1 MIETERLLIRPFT
14 IDDLSEL
21 RRMRLDEDVSRY
33 LGTPE
38 MRTPE
43 FVERRLR
50 FYIACQEKHGFSM
63 SKAVRKT
70 DGVMVGWGGLQ
81 PLEETG
87 EIEVGYG
94 FDKPFWGQGYATEL
108 ASAWLRYG
116 FERVRLKRIVAV
128 AVPENTASTRVM
140 EKLGM
145 KYEKRALHY
154 GTECVFYAISREE
167 FKPSDTFY
175 AAQNDGARNHTTD
188 KIVLS

>member
-1 MIETERLLIRPFT
+1 MIETSRLIIRPFT
-14 IDDLSEL
+14 IEDLGEL
-21 RRMRLDEDVSRY
+21 MPIRLDEDVSRY

-43 FVERRLR
+43 FVEKRLR
-50 FYIACQEKHGFSM
+50 FYIACQEKNGFSM

-81 PLEETG
+81 PLEDSG

-94 FDKPFWGQGYATEL
+94 FDKPFGGQGYATEL

-116 FERVRLKRIVAV
+116 FERVGLKRIVAV
-128 AVPENTASTRVM
+128 AVPENKGSTHVM

-154 GTECVFYAISREE
+154 GTECVFYAISRDE
-167 FKPSDTFY
+167 FKPSDSFF
-175 AAQNDGARNHTTD
+175 AVHD
-188 KIVLS
+188 